1 MIEVELPDG
10 SIAEFDDGTPDDV
23 IEKAVLQFV
32 KPSVQQRAAGQVK
45 EMGPFRKALYGAER
59 SIDESALGLKQMTVG
74 LSPEE
79 EDQLAVRREM
89 EKQIPGSWASRIAGD
104 VVQFAAPTRLA
115 MSAAGA
121 IPKMLPKAAQYLGA
135 VGAGAGV
142 GALAPTLG
150 EESRASNA
158 ATGAIFGAG
167 GQAVGDLGGRA
178 IEGLVAKNP
187 NIAALPQK
195 IRDRM
200 SLGQVADRNTLSG
213 RIASTTEEKLQ
224 SVPFVGNRIKNYRQ
238 KAVDTWRDDVI
249 EQGAPKGFIPQ
260 GGTPREKIAD
270 AYGEYGRRY
279 SSALRGQ
286 QVSPSQLFESQVLK
300 ITNDPRSGMTQKAQD
315 EVRDMTMN
323 YYRSMFHGN
332 PQTAPPGTAPI
343 IQGTQRGTAISAD
356 AETAKKFEAFLTK
369 KAMEARK
376 SNAPG
381 ASEQAKMFEDMER
394 AWSVSYRRQL
404 PSSTRRATRE
414 LDQTYPTHMNA
425 QRAASYVGNDYGEFT
440 PQQMVQAIRS
450 RTSER
455 KFAQQ
460 RGVGQTQAQVARD
473 ALPDKV
479 PNSGTADRSAAL
491 GTIGGLV
498 VDPVTTAK
506 TYAASIPALL
516 AMTTKTGRNA
526 TTGDTRVQALLQRMR
541 VNEALRLGMP
551 VVGPSLA
558 DISSSDY
565 SEQ

>member
-1 MIEVELPDG
+1 
-10 SIAEFDDGTPDDV
+10 
-23 IEKAVLQFV
+23 
-32 KPSVQQRAAGQVK
+32 
-45 EMGPFRKALYGAER
+45 
-59 SIDESALGLKQMTVG
+59 
-74 LSPEE
+74 
-79 EDQLAVRREM
+79 
-89 EKQIPGSWASRIAGD
+89 
-104 VVQFAAPTRLA
+104 

-135 VGAGAGV
+135 AGAGAGV
-142 GALAPTLG
+142 GALTPTLG

-187 NIAALPQK
+187 NLTALPQK

-260 GGTPREKIAD
+260 GETPREKIAD

-332 PQTAPPGTAPI
+332 PQAAPPGTAPI
-343 IQGTQRGTAISAD
+343 IQGTQRGTPISAD

-414 LDQTYPTHMNA
+414 LDQTYPTHKNA

-440 PQQMVQAIRS
+440 PQQLIQAILNVVRNAMEALLES
-450 RTSER
+450 STPDPGIRLRTR
-455 KFAQQ
+455 AQH
-460 RGVGQTQAQVARD
+460 RF
-473 ALPDKV
+473 
-479 PNSGTADRSAAL
+479 
-491 GTIGGLV
+491 TIGPVQHALV
-498 VDPVTTAK
+498 CRIDITDNGPG
-506 TYAASIPALL
+506 IPRAIRDDIFFP
-516 AMTTKTGRNA
+516 MISGR
-526 TTGDTRVQALLQRMR
+526 TTGTG
-541 VNEALRLGMP
+541 LGLP
-551 VVGPSLA
+551 IAQSI
-558 DISSSDY
+558 ISNHHGLIEYESVPGHTEFSIFLPTHFSDR
-565 SEQ
+565 EQP